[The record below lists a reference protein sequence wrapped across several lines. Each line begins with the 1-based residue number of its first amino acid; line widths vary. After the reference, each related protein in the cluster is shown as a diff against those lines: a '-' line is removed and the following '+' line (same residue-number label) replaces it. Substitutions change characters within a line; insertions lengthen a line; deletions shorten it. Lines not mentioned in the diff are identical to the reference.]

1 MQVTPIARRV
11 FRRLRRRKGAPA
23 ILMYHRVAAV
33 QQDPW
38 DLAVS
43 PDTFEQQLAY
53 LKRNNTTMALDK
65 LVQGLRGGKL
75 PDNAV
80 AITFDD
86 GYRDNLVQAKPLLAH
101 YGLPAT
107 LFLATGW
114 VGSSVP
120 FWWDELAEWTLLSRR
135 KVDCSEVIE
144 GQSFLLQWDEPE
156 TADFETTWRASCEPR
171 SARQKAYL
179 ALWRKLRT
187 SSQVERTRV
196 MDSLRGTFQGAHDPL
211 SLPMVGAEIQ
221 ELIRDGLITIGAHSV
236 HHPTL
241 TGLSIEECREEVVG
255 SAEQCRRLTGLKVSS
270 FAYPYGDVNEQVRQ
284 IVAETGFVSACSTR
298 SAHLDVD
305 LQDVYALPRL
315 AVQNCGIAQFA
326 ALLGC

>member
-107 LFLATGW
+107 LFLATGL
-114 VGSSVP
+114 VG
-120 FWWDELAEWTLLSRR
+120 
-135 KVDCSEVIE
+135 
-144 GQSFLLQWDEPE
+144 
-156 TADFETTWRASCEPR
+156 
-171 SARQKAYL
+171 
-179 ALWRKLRT
+179 
-187 SSQVERTRV
+187 
-196 MDSLRGTFQGAHDPL
+196 
-211 SLPMVGAEIQ
+211 
-221 ELIRDGLITIGAHSV
+221 
-236 HHPTL
+236 
-241 TGLSIEECREEVVG
+241 
-255 SAEQCRRLTGLKVSS
+255 
-270 FAYPYGDVNEQVRQ
+270 
-284 IVAETGFVSACSTR
+284 
-298 SAHLDVD
+298 
-305 LQDVYALPRL
+305 
-315 AVQNCGIAQFA
+315 
-326 ALLGC
+326 